1 MSEQLIVI
9 GWSHK
14 NAPVEFRDKLFLS
27 KDEIQGLVKEAVQKD
42 FIQEVTILSTCNR
55 TEFYF
60 VSANTSPLIS
70 WVKEWYN
77 DNLKRDIDFL
87 QCEPYTHQGNETIKQ
102 LFRVA
107 SGMES
112 MMLGENQILSQVKTA
127 HEHLLM
133 SSGKTPSLN
142 QLFRDAVSCGK
153 AVRTDTDLC
162 RGAVS
167 ISLAAVE
174 LAKRIYSSFQKQ
186 KILLVGAGESAE
198 LTAKHFQENGATQFI
213 IVNRSEERGKR
224 LAEKFSAE
232 YAKLSE
238 IPELLK
244 QVDIVV
250 AATHSKEYLITINQV
265 NQALNAR
272 QYKNLLMIDIST
284 PRNIDTEIHKIQ
296 EVFLYDIDHL
306 EDVISENLGKRKCE
320 IPSAERIIKEHSRKF
335 ISWFKS
341 LEVKPT
347 ISLLTQYYEKI
358 RLEEL
363 HRYEHKVSEDEKNA
377 MSKLSKGLV
386 RKLLHYPITHL
397 KGLADGQELDPQT
410 IDTIWRLYRL
420 EEMKDS
426 EVEKSE

>member
-14 NAPVEFRDKLFLS
+14 NAPVKFRDKLFLS
-27 KDEIQGLVKEAVQKD
+27 KDDIQCLVKEAVQPD
-42 FIQEVTILSTCNR
+42 FIQELTILSTCNR

-60 VSANTSPLIS
+60 ISSDTGSLIN
-70 WVKEWYN
+70 WVKDKYN
-77 DNLKRDIDFL
+77 SILKRNIDFADG
-87 QCEPYTHQGNETIKQ
+87 EPYTQQGSETIKH

-133 SSGKTPSLN
+133 SSGKTPLLN

-198 LTAKHFQENGATQFI
+198 LTAKHFQENGATQFV

-232 YAKLSE
+232 YAELSE

-250 AATHSKEYLITINQV
+250 AATHSKEYLLTSQQV
-265 NQALNAR
+265 NQALSAR

-306 EDVISENLGKRKCE
+306 ENVISENLEKRKGE
-320 IPSAERIIKEHSRKF
+320 IPTAELIIQEHSKKF
-335 ISWFKS
+335 MSWFKS
-341 LEVKPT
+341 LKVKPT

-358 RLEEL
+358 RTEEL
-363 HRYEHKVSEDEKNA
+363 QRYEHKLSADEKEA
-377 MSKLSKGLV
+377 MAKLSKGLV

-397 KGLADGQELDPQT
+397 KGLADGQELNPQT

-426 EVEKSE
+426 EAGKSE

>member
-60 VSANTSPLIS
+60 VSANTSPLIN

-77 DNLKRDIDFL
+77 DNLKRDIDFAK
-87 QCEPYTHQGNETIKQ
+87 CEPYTHQGNETIKQ

-306 EDVISENLGKRKCE
+306 EDVISENLIKRKDE

>member
-42 FIQEVTILSTCNR
+42 FIQEATILSTCNR

-60 VSANTSPLIS
+60 VSANTSPLIN

-77 DNLKRDIDFL
+77 DNLKRDIDFTK
-87 QCEPYTHQGNETIKQ
+87 CEPYTHQGNETIKQ

-198 LTAKHFQENGATQFI
+198 LTAKHFQENGAAQFI

-232 YAKLSE
+232 YAELSE

-306 EDVISENLGKRKCE
+306 EDVISENLGKRKGE
-320 IPSAERIIKEHSRKF
+320 IPSAEQIIQEHSKKF

-420 EEMKDS
+420 EELKDS
-426 EVEKSE
+426 EAEKSE

>member
-60 VSANTSPLIS
+60 VSANTSPLTS

-306 EDVISENLGKRKCE
+306 EDVISENLIKRKDE

-386 RKLLHYPITHL
+386 RKLLHYPISHL

>member
-1 MSEQLIVI
+1 
-9 GWSHK
+9 
-14 NAPVEFRDKLFLS
+14 
-27 KDEIQGLVKEAVQKD
+27 LVKEAVQND
-42 FIQEVTILSTCNR
+42 FINEVTILSTCNR

-60 VSANTSPLIS
+60 VSANPSPLIN
-70 WVKEWYN
+70 WVKKLYN
-77 DNLKRDIDFL
+77 DNLNRDIDFL
-87 QCEPYTHQGNETIKQ
+87 KYEPYTHQGNKTVKQ

-133 SSGKTPSLN
+133 SSGKTPLLN

-198 LTAKHFQENGATQFI
+198 LTAKHFQENGAAQFI
-213 IVNRSEERGKR
+213 IVNRSEERGR
-224 LAEKFSAE
+224 QLAEKFSAE

-250 AATHSKEYLITINQV
+250 AATHSKEYLITIDHV
-265 NQALNAR
+265 KQALNAR

-284 PRNIDTEIHKIQ
+284 PRNIDAEIHNIQ

-306 EDVISENLGKRKCE
+306 EDVISDNLRKRKGE
-320 IPSAERIIKEHSRKF
+320 IPSAEQIIQGHSKKF
-335 ISWFKS
+335 ISWFRS

-347 ISLLTQYYEKI
+347 ISLLTRYYEKI

-363 HRYEHKVSEDEKNA
+363 QRYEYKISEDEKNT
-377 MSKLSKGLV
+377 MSKLSKSLV
-386 RKLLHYPITHL
+386 RKLLHYPISHL
-397 KGLADGQELDPQT
+397 KGMTDEQELDPQT

-420 EEMKDS
+420 EEMKES
-426 EVEKSE
+426 EIENSE

>member
-14 NAPVEFRDKLFLS
+14 NAPVKFRDKLFLS
-27 KDEIQGLVKEAVQKD
+27 KDEIQCLVKEAVQPD
-42 FIQEVTILSTCNR
+42 FIQELTILSTCNR

-60 VSANTSPLIS
+60 ISSDTGSLIN
-70 WVKEWYN
+70 WVKDKYN
-77 DNLKRDIDFL
+77 SILKRNIDFADG
-87 QCEPYTHQGNETIKQ
+87 EPYTQQGSETIKH

-133 SSGKTPSLN
+133 SSGKTPLLN

-198 LTAKHFQENGATQFI
+198 LTAKHFQENGATQFV

-232 YAKLSE
+232 YAELSE

-265 NQALNAR
+265 NQALSAR

-284 PRNIDTEIHKIQ
+284 PRNIDTDIHKIQ

-306 EDVISENLGKRKCE
+306 ENVISENLEKRKGE
-320 IPSAERIIKEHSRKF
+320 IPTAELIIQEHSKKF
-335 ISWFKS
+335 MSWFKS
-341 LEVKPT
+341 LKVKPT

-358 RLEEL
+358 RMEEL
-363 HRYEHKVSEDEKNA
+363 QRYEHKASADEKDA
-377 MSKLSKGLV
+377 MAKLSKGLV

-426 EVEKSE
+426 EAKKSE

>member
-60 VSANTSPLIS
+60 VSANTSPLIN

-77 DNLKRDIDFL
+77 DNLKRDIDFAK
-87 QCEPYTHQGNETIKQ
+87 CEPYTHQGNETIKQ

-127 HEHLLM
+127 HKHLLM
-133 SSGKTPSLN
+133 SSGKTPLLN

-198 LTAKHFQENGATQFI
+198 LTAKHFQENGATKFI

-232 YAKLSE
+232 YAELSE

-250 AATHSKEYLITINQV
+250 AATHSKEYLLTSQQV
-265 NQALNAR
+265 NQALSAR

-306 EDVISENLGKRKCE
+306 EDVISENLGKRKGE
-320 IPSAERIIKEHSRKF
+320 IPSAEQIIQEHSKKF

-397 KGLADGQELDPQT
+397 KGLADGEELDPQT

-420 EEMKDS
+420 EEMKDY

>member
-14 NAPVEFRDKLFLS
+14 NAPVKFRDKLFLS
-27 KDEIQGLVKEAVQKD
+27 KDDIQCLVKEAVQPD
-42 FIQEVTILSTCNR
+42 FIQELTILSTCNR

-60 VSANTSPLIS
+60 ISSATGSLIK
-70 WVKEWYN
+70 WVKDKYN
-77 DNLKRDIDFL
+77 SILKRNIDFADG
-87 QCEPYTHQGNETIKQ
+87 EPYTQQGSETIKH

-133 SSGKTPSLN
+133 SSGKTPLLN

-198 LTAKHFQENGATQFI
+198 LTAKHFQENGATQFV

-232 YAKLSE
+232 YAELSE

-244 QVDIVV
+244 QVDIVG

-265 NQALNAR
+265 NQALSAR

-284 PRNIDTEIHKIQ
+284 PRNIDTDIHKIQ

-306 EDVISENLGKRKCE
+306 ENVISDNLEKRKSE
-320 IPSAERIIKEHSRKF
+320 IPSAEQIIQEHSKKF
-335 ISWFKS
+335 MTWFKS
-341 LEVKPT
+341 LKVKPT

-358 RLEEL
+358 RTEEL
-363 HRYEHKVSEDEKNA
+363 QRYEHRAAADEKDA
-377 MSKLSKGLV
+377 MAKLSKGLV

-397 KGLADGQELDPQT
+397 KGLADGQALDPQT

-420 EEMKDS
+420 HEMDQ
-426 EVEKSE
+426 VEDQK

>member
-14 NAPVEFRDKLFLS
+14 NAPVKFRDKLFLS
-27 KDEIQGLVKEAVQKD
+27 KDDIQCLVKEAVQPD
-42 FIQEVTILSTCNR
+42 FIQELTILSTCNR

-60 VSANTSPLIS
+60 ISSDTGSLIN
-70 WVKEWYN
+70 WVKDKYN
-77 DNLKRDIDFL
+77 SILKRNIDFADG
-87 QCEPYTHQGNETIKQ
+87 EPYTQQGSETIKH

-133 SSGKTPSLN
+133 SSGKTPLLN

-198 LTAKHFQENGATQFI
+198 LTAKHFQENGAAQFV

-232 YAKLSE
+232 YAELSE

-265 NQALNAR
+265 NQALSAR
-272 QYKNLLMIDIST
+272 QYKNLFMIDIST
-284 PRNIDTEIHKIQ
+284 PRNIDTDIHKIQ

-306 EDVISENLGKRKCE
+306 ENVISENLEKRKGE
-320 IPSAERIIKEHSRKF
+320 IPTAELIIQEHSKKF
-335 ISWFKS
+335 MSWFKS
-341 LEVKPT
+341 LKVKPT

-358 RLEEL
+358 RTEEL
-363 HRYEHKVSEDEKNA
+363 QRYEHKVSADGKDA
-377 MSKLSKGLV
+377 MAKLSKGLV

-420 EEMKDS
+420 HEMDQVEEQH
-426 EVEKSE
+426 

>member
-60 VSANTSPLIS
+60 VSANTSPVIS
-70 WVKEWYN
+70 CVKEWYN

-87 QCEPYTHQGNETIKQ
+87 QCEPYIHQGNDTIRQ

-112 MMLGENQILSQVKTA
+112 MMLGENQILSQVKAA

-133 SSGKTPSLN
+133 SSSKTPLLN

-198 LTAKHFQENGATQFI
+198 LTAKHFQENGASQFI
-213 IVNRSEERGKR
+213 IVNRSEERGR
-224 LAEKFSAE
+224 GLAEKFSAE

-238 IPELLK
+238 ISELLK

-250 AATHSKEYLITINQV
+250 AATHSKEYLITIDQV
-265 NQALNAR
+265 KQALDAR

-284 PRNIDTEIHKIQ
+284 PRNIDIEIHKIQ

-306 EDVISENLGKRKCE
+306 EDVISENLIKRKDE

-363 HRYEHKVSEDEKNA
+363 QRYEHKVSEDERNA

-386 RKLLHYPITHL
+386 RKLLHYPISHL
-397 KGLADGQELDPQT
+397 KGMTDGQELDPQT

-420 EEMKDS
+420 EEIKDS

>member
-14 NAPVEFRDKLFLS
+14 NTPVEFRDKLFLS

-60 VSANTSPLIS
+60 VSADTSPLIN

-77 DNLKRDIDFL
+77 DNLKRDIDFAKYD
-87 QCEPYTHQGNETIKQ
+87 PYTYQGNETIQQ

-198 LTAKHFQENGATQFI
+198 LTAKHFQENGAAQFI
-213 IVNRSEERGKR
+213 IVNRSEKRGKR
-224 LAEKFSAE
+224 LAEKLSAE
-232 YAKLSE
+232 YAELSE

-284 PRNIDTEIHKIQ
+284 PRNIDTEIHNIQ

-306 EDVISENLGKRKCE
+306 EDVISENLGKRKGE
-320 IPSAERIIKEHSRKF
+320 IPSAEQIIKEHSKKF

-420 EEMKDS
+420 EEMKDY
-426 EVEKSE
+426 ETEKSE

>member
-14 NAPVEFRDKLFLS
+14 NAPVKFRDKLFLS
-27 KDEIQGLVKEAVQKD
+27 KDEIQCLVKEAVQPD
-42 FIQEVTILSTCNR
+42 FIQELTILSTCNR

-60 VSANTSPLIS
+60 ISSDTGSLIN
-70 WVKEWYN
+70 WVKDKYN
-77 DNLKRDIDFL
+77 SILKRNIDFADG
-87 QCEPYTHQGNETIKQ
+87 EPYTQQGSETIKH

-133 SSGKTPSLN
+133 SSGKTPLLN

-198 LTAKHFQENGATQFI
+198 LTAKHFQENGATQFV

-232 YAKLSE
+232 YAELSE

-265 NQALNAR
+265 NQALSAR

-306 EDVISENLGKRKCE
+306 ENVISENLEKRKGE
-320 IPSAERIIKEHSRKF
+320 IPTAELIIQEHSKKF
-335 ISWFKS
+335 MSWFKS
-341 LEVKPT
+341 LKVKPT

-358 RLEEL
+358 RTEEL
-363 HRYEHKVSEDEKNA
+363 QRYEHKASADEKDA
-377 MSKLSKGLV
+377 MAKLSKGLV

-426 EVEKSE
+426 EAKKSE

>member
-1 MSEQLIVI
+1 
-9 GWSHK
+9 
-14 NAPVEFRDKLFLS
+14 
-27 KDEIQGLVKEAVQKD
+27 
-42 FIQEVTILSTCNR
+42 
-55 TEFYF
+55 
-60 VSANTSPLIS
+60 
-70 WVKEWYN
+70 
-77 DNLKRDIDFL
+77 
-87 QCEPYTHQGNETIKQ
+87 
-102 LFRVA
+102 
-107 SGMES
+107 
-112 MMLGENQILSQVKTA
+112 
-127 HEHLLM
+127 M

-306 EDVISENLGKRKCE
+306 EDVISENLIKRKDE

>member
-14 NAPVEFRDKLFLS
+14 NAPVKFRDKLFLS
-27 KDEIQGLVKEAVQKD
+27 KDEIQYLVKEAVQPD
-42 FIQEVTILSTCNR
+42 FIQELTILSTCNR

-60 VSANTSPLIS
+60 ISSDTGSLIN
-70 WVKEWYN
+70 WVKDKYN
-77 DNLKRDIDFL
+77 SILKRNIDFADG
-87 QCEPYTHQGNETIKQ
+87 EPYTQQGSETIKH

-133 SSGKTPSLN
+133 SSGKTPLLN

-198 LTAKHFQENGATQFI
+198 LTAKHFQENGATQFV

-232 YAKLSE
+232 YAELSE

-265 NQALNAR
+265 SQALNAR

-284 PRNIDTEIHKIQ
+284 PRNIDTDIHKIQ

-306 EDVISENLGKRKCE
+306 ENVISENLEKRKGE
-320 IPSAERIIKEHSRKF
+320 IPTAELIIQEHSKKF
-335 ISWFKS
+335 MSWFKS
-341 LEVKPT
+341 LKVKPT

-358 RLEEL
+358 RTEEL
-363 HRYEHKVSEDEKNA
+363 QRYEHKVSADEKDA
-377 MSKLSKGLV
+377 MAKLSKGLV

-420 EEMKDS
+420 HEMDQVEEQR
-426 EVEKSE
+426 

>member
-60 VSANTSPLIS
+60 VSANTSPLTS
-70 WVKEWYN
+70 WVKDWYN

-306 EDVISENLGKRKCE
+306 EDVISENLIKRKDE

-363 HRYEHKVSEDEKNA
+363 QRYEHKVSEDEKNA

-426 EVEKSE
+426 EAEKSE

>member
-14 NAPVEFRDKLFLS
+14 NAPVKFRDKLFLS
-27 KDEIQGLVKEAVQKD
+27 KDEIQCLVKEAVQPD
-42 FIQEVTILSTCNR
+42 FIQELTILSTCNR

-60 VSANTSPLIS
+60 ISSDTGSLIN
-70 WVKEWYN
+70 WVKDKYN
-77 DNLKRDIDFL
+77 SILKRNIDFADG
-87 QCEPYTHQGNETIKQ
+87 EPYTQQGSETIKH

-133 SSGKTPSLN
+133 SSGKTPLLN

-198 LTAKHFQENGATQFI
+198 LTAKHFQENGAAQFV

-232 YAKLSE
+232 YAELSE

-265 NQALNAR
+265 NQALSAR

-306 EDVISENLGKRKCE
+306 ENVISENLEKRKGE
-320 IPSAERIIKEHSRKF
+320 IPTAELIIQEHSKKF
-335 ISWFKS
+335 MSWFKS
-341 LEVKPT
+341 LKVKPT

-358 RLEEL
+358 RMEEL
-363 HRYEHKVSEDEKNA
+363 QRYEHKLSADEKEA
-377 MSKLSKGLV
+377 MAKLSKGLV

-397 KGLADGQELDPQT
+397 KGLADGQELNPQT

-426 EVEKSE
+426 KVEESE

>member
-14 NAPVEFRDKLFLS
+14 NAPIEFRDKLFLS

-60 VSANTSPLIS
+60 VSSNISPLIN

-87 QCEPYTHQGNETIKQ
+87 KCEPYTHHGNETIKQ

-112 MMLGENQILSQVKTA
+112 MMLGESQILSQVKTA

-133 SSGKTPSLN
+133 SSGKTPLLN

-232 YAKLSE
+232 YAELSE

-306 EDVISENLGKRKCE
+306 EDVISENMGKRKGE
-320 IPSAERIIKEHSRKF
+320 IPSAEQIIQEHSKKF

-347 ISLLTQYYEKI
+347 ISLLTQYYERI

-420 EEMKDS
+420 EEMKDY
-426 EVEKSE
+426 EAEKSE

>member
-14 NAPVEFRDKLFLS
+14 NAPVKFRDKLFLS
-27 KDEIQGLVKEAVQKD
+27 KDEIQCLVKEAVQPD
-42 FIQEVTILSTCNR
+42 FIQELTILSTCNR

-60 VSANTSPLIS
+60 ISSDSGSLIN
-70 WVKEWYN
+70 WVKDKYN
-77 DNLKRDIDFL
+77 SILKRNIDFADG
-87 QCEPYTHQGNETIKQ
+87 EPYTQQGSETIKH

-133 SSGKTPSLN
+133 SSGKTPLLN

-198 LTAKHFQENGATQFI
+198 LTAKHFQENGAAQFV

-232 YAKLSE
+232 YAELSE

-250 AATHSKEYLITINQV
+250 AATHSKEYLLTSQQV
-265 NQALNAR
+265 NQALSAR
-272 QYKNLLMIDIST
+272 QYKNLLLIDIST

-306 EDVISENLGKRKCE
+306 ENVISENLEKRKGE
-320 IPSAERIIKEHSRKF
+320 IPTAELIIQEHSKKF
-335 ISWFKS
+335 MSWFKS
-341 LEVKPT
+341 LKVKPT

-358 RLEEL
+358 RTEEL
-363 HRYEHKVSEDEKNA
+363 QRYEHKASADEKDA
-377 MSKLSKGLV
+377 MAKLSKGLV

-426 EVEKSE
+426 EVKKSE